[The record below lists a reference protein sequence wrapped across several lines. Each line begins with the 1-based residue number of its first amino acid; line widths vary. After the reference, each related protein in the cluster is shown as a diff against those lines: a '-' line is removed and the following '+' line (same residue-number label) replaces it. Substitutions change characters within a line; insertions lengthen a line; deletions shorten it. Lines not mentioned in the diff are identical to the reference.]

1 MRLYLPHASESVDF
15 DWVELTPAGA
25 KPSRW
30 EF

>member
-1 MRLYLPHASESVDF
+1 MRLFLPHASEAIDI
-15 DWVELTPAGA
+15 DWVELKPAGA